1 MKNNKS
7 VIVFSVILAIA
18 CLFQLSFTWKAQ
30 SFENKAK
37 QFAEKQQKK
46 GSNYSQSYRRYIDTL
61 GARETIYDLWV
72 ANYNYFE
79 CKQREI
85 NLGLDLRGGMNVI
98 LEVDKGAIIK
108 GMANDPAD
116 ADLVKAIAQANND
129 EKTKGGDYVD
139 NFLNAFRTAAPNRKI
154 ANLFAK
160 SNNPNGI
167 VSSSSDNEVRKILGD
182 ETNTAIDRV
191 YDVVEKRINQANVT
205 QPTIQKI
212 DGGRISVELPGVDNP
227 RRLEDLVEKSA
238 NLEFYE
244 VYGNTQTGLE
254 ASRILESL
262 YKFSKQAALVSGT
275 DTNKAKK
282 DTTTI
287 AVVKKD
293 SGSKVKPDSGV
304 AAADKD
310 NAKSSPLAKVLKR
323 LKGYA
328 YFQGLGSTVASVSNT
343 DRQSLLTMLESP
355 QYANVLDG
363 SVKLAFSDK
372 PVNTNELV
380 QSLMKNDKKSESV
393 AKKLAE
399 EYADQYFVY
408 FLKLDRDGK
417 AVLASEDENIISN
430 ARSQTSQTG
439 EVEVSMEMTAQAASR
454 WAQIT
459 GANTGKHIA
468 IVLDDRVYSAPV
480 VNQKISG
487 GQSQITGNFD
497 IKEADDLANVLK
509 AGKLPAPARIVA
521 SDVVGPS
528 LGQESITRGL
538 NSLLIGFFS
547 ILIFMVL
554 YYNRAGIY
562 SIIAV
567 FANMFLIFGILA
579 SLGAS
584 LTLPGMAGIVLTIG
598 MAVDANVLI
607 YERIK
612 EELRHKISLAQAV
625 KNGFKYALSAIIDSN
640 LTTLLAGVALLMA
653 GSGPAYGFAV
663 IFVIGVFTSM
673 YTALLVTRWMIENR
687 VSKKKDLKFSF
698 PYSENV
704 LQNANFDF
712 VKYRRRAYIL
722 SLPIILTGVGCFIY
736 KGGITTG
743 IDFKGGNSFIIQ
755 FDKTKDISSGQIK
768 ETLDK
773 AFPGSSNEAK
783 TFGNENQFRV
793 ITTHRLNENSKDAR
807 DKTTIEV
814 VSALKNYGVSA
825 ESIRGTSKVGSS
837 VAASTRNKSTL
848 LLIVAIFLMFAYIL
862 LRFRS
867 AAYGLGA
874 TIALVHDVV
883 FILACYSIMD
893 GWVPF
898 PVEFDQHLI
907 AALLTVIGYSMN
919 DTVIVFDRI
928 REFLTG
934 NSRVEKDDHKLI
946 NMAINQTLSRT
957 IITSATV
964 FFVCIILFLF
974 GGDALKG
981 FSLALVL
988 GIIVGTYSSIF
999 IATPVVVDFGL
1010 GKNKKVKKS

>member
-1 MKNNKS
+1 MKNNRF
-7 VIVFSVILAIA
+7 VIVFSVVLAIA

-30 SFENKAK
+30 SFETKAQ
-37 QFAEKQQKK
+37 QFAEKQQKIGLK
-46 GSNYSQSYRRYIDTL
+46 YSIAYRGYIDSL
-61 GARETIYDLWV
+61 GSREIIYDLGI

-116 ADLVKAIAQANND
+116 ADLLKAIAQANDN
-129 EKTKGGDYVD
+129 EKNKGGDYVD
-139 NFLNAFRTAAPNRKI
+139 NFMATFAKIAPNRKI
-154 ANLFAK
+154 VNVFAK
-160 SNNPNGI
+160 SNNPTG
-167 VSSSSDNEVRKILGD
+167 VQTSSSEADVRQVLST
-182 ETNTAIDRV
+182 ETGTAIDRV

-227 RRLEDLVEKSA
+227 RRLEDLLEKSA

-244 VYGNTQTGLE
+244 VYGNTQKGLE
-254 ASRILESL
+254 ANKMLETL
-262 YKFSKQAALVSGT
+262 YKAGKQSAFASSVDSGLT
-275 DTNKAKK
+275 NNDTNNKYNDTAIAGQPK
-282 DTTTI
+282 D
-287 AVVKKD
+287 D
-293 SGSKVKPDSGV
+293 G
-304 AAADKD
+304 
-310 NAKSSPLAKVLKR
+310 PLAKFLRR
-323 LKGYA
+323 LKGYS
-328 YFQGLGSTVASVSNT
+328 YFLAMGSTTASVRGA
-343 DRQSLLTMLESP
+343 DRELLIEELKKP
-355 QYANVLDG
+355 QYASVMDG
-363 SVKLAFSDK
+363 KMKVAFSAKPIDLNEFKRNLIKTDRKTDK
-372 PVNTNELV
+372 VADKLV
-380 QSLMKNDKKSESV
+380 KEYNDQH
-393 AKKLAE
+393 L
-399 EYADQYFVY
+399 VY
-408 FLKLDRDGK
+408 FLKLDREGRAALDSK
-417 AVLASEDENIISN
+417 EENIIEG
-430 ARSQTSQTG
+430 ARSQTNQTG
-439 EVEVSMEMTAQAASR
+439 EVEVSMEMTPNARSL
-454 WAQIT
+454 WAKIT
-459 GANTGKHIA
+459 GANINKHIA

-480 VNQKISG
+480 VNQQING

-497 IKEADDLANVLK
+497 IKEADDLTNVLK

-521 SDVVGPS
+521 REVVGPS
-528 LGQESITRGL
+528 LGEESISRGTI
-538 NSLLIGFFS
+538 SLLVGFVA
-547 ILIFMVL
+547 ILLFMVM
-554 YYNRAGIY
+554 YYNRAGVY

-612 EELRHKISLAQAV
+612 EELRQKISLAQAV
-625 KNGFKYALSAIIDSN
+625 KNGYKYALSAIIDSN
-640 LTTLLAGVALLMA
+640 LTTLLAGIALLMA

-673 YTALLVTRWMIENR
+673 YTSLLVTRWMLENR
-687 VSKKKDLKFSF
+687 VNKKKDLKFSF
-698 PYSENV
+698 AYSENM
-704 LQNANFDF
+704 LNNTNFDF
-712 VKYRRRAYIL
+712 VKYRRRAYVL
-722 SLPIILTGVGCFIY
+722 SLPIILFGIGTFIY
-736 KGGITTG
+736 KGGLTTG
-743 IDFKGGNSFIIQ
+743 IDFKGGNAFIIQ
-755 FDKTKDISSGQIK
+755 FDKSKDLSVGNIK

-783 TFGNENQFRV
+783 TFGKDGQFRV
-793 ITTHRLNENSKDAR
+793 ITTHRLNENTKEAR
-807 DKTTIEV
+807 NKTTDEV
-814 VSALKNYGVSA
+814 VAALKKYGITA
-825 ESIRGTSKVGSS
+825 ESIKGTSKVGSS

-898 PVEFDQHLI
+898 PVDFDQHLI

-928 REFLTG
+928 REFLSG

-957 IITSATV
+957 LITSATV

-1010 GKNKKVKKS
+1010 NKNKNIKKA

>member
-1 MKNNKS
+1 MKNNRS
-7 VIVFSVILAIA
+7 VIVFSVVLAIA

-30 SFENKAK
+30 SFETKAQ

-46 GSNYSQSYRRYIDTL
+46 GINYGKAYRGYIDSL
-61 GARETIYDLWV
+61 GSRETIYDLWI
-72 ANYNYFE
+72 ASYNYFE

-116 ADLVKAIAQANND
+116 ADLLKAIAQADQD

-139 NFLNAFRTAAPNRKI
+139 NFMSAFSKVAPNRKVV
-154 ANLFAK
+154 NLFAK

-167 VSSSSDNEVRKILGD
+167 NTSSSEAQVRKILSD
-182 ETNTAIDRV
+182 ETGTAIDRV

-244 VYGNTQTGLE
+244 VYGNTQKGAE
-254 ASRILESL
+254 ASKMLDILF
-262 YKFSKQAALVSGT
+262 KAGKQSALAAT
-275 DTNKAKK
+275 A
-282 DTTTI
+282 
-287 AVVKKD
+287 
-293 SGSKVKPDSGV
+293 DSGV
-304 AAADKD
+304 AKVDSTAAKKD
-310 NAKSSPLAKVLKR
+310 SAIAGKSKDDGPLGKLLRR
-323 LKGYA
+323 LKGYS
-328 YFQGLGSTVASVSNT
+328 YFAAMGSSVASVRGA
-343 DRQSLLTMLESP
+343 DRDALVEELKKP
-355 QYANVLDG
+355 QYAAIMEGTMKV
-363 SVKLAFSDK
+363 AFSAK
-372 PVNTNELV
+372 PIDLGELKS
-380 QSLMKNDKKSESV
+380 SLMKNDKKSES
-393 AKKLAE
+393 AANKLLE
-399 EYADQYFVY
+399 EYNDQHLVY
-408 FLKLDRDGK
+408 LLKLDRDGK
-417 AVLASEDENIISN
+417 AALASEEENIISD

-439 EVEVSMEMTAQAASR
+439 EVEVSMEMTPQAASR

-459 GANTGKHIA
+459 GANINKHIA

-528 LGQESITRGL
+528 LGEESISRGTS
-538 NSLLIGFFS
+538 SLLVGFVA
-547 ILIFMVL
+547 ILIFMVM
-554 YYNRAGIY
+554 YYNRAGVY

-612 EELRHKISLAQAV
+612 EELRNKISLAQAV
-625 KNGFKYALSAIIDSN
+625 KNGYKYALSAIIDSN

-673 YTALLVTRWMIENR
+673 YTSLLVTRWMLENR
-687 VSKKKDLKFSF
+687 VNRKKDLKFSF

-704 LQNANFDF
+704 LNNTNFDF
-712 VKYRRRAYIL
+712 VKYRKRAYVL
-722 SLPIILTGVGCFIY
+722 SLPIILFGIGTFIY
-736 KGGITTG
+736 KGGLTTG

-755 FDKTKDISSGQIK
+755 FDKSKDVSVGQIK

-783 TFGNENQFRV
+783 TFGKEGQFRV
-793 ITTHRLNENSKDAR
+793 ITTHRLNENSKEAR
-807 DKTTIEV
+807 DKTTAEV
-814 VSALKNYGVSA
+814 VSALKDFGVSA
-825 ESIRGTSKVGSS
+825 ESIKGTSKVGSS

-928 REFLTG
+928 REFLSG

-957 IITSATV
+957 LITSATV

-1010 GKNKKVKKS
+1010 NKNKNIKKA

>member
-1 MKNNKS
+1 MKNNRL
-7 VIVFSVILAIA
+7 VIIFSLLLALA

-30 SFENKAK
+30 GFENKAR
-37 QFAEKQQKK
+37 QFAAKEQKK
-46 GSNYSQSYRRYIDTL
+46 GKNFDQAYRRYIDSVGNREIIYNL
-61 GARETIYDLWV
+61 GIAS
-72 ANYNYFE
+72 YNYFE
-79 CKQREI
+79 CKQREV

-98 LEVDKGAIIK
+98 LEVDKGAIIR

-116 ADLVKAIAQANND
+116 ADLQKAIAQANQD
-129 EKTKGGDYVD
+129 EKTKGGDYVA
-139 NFLNAFRTAAPNRKI
+139 NFMAAFKKVAPTRKI

-160 SNNPNGI
+160 SNSSTGI
-167 VSSSSDNEVRKILGD
+167 TVESSEDAVSKALST
-182 ETNTAIDRV
+182 ETAVAIDRV
-191 YDVVEKRINQANVT
+191 YNVVEKRINQANVT

-227 RRLEDLVEKSA
+227 RRMEDLVEKSA
-238 NLEFYE
+238 KLEFYE
-244 VYGNTQTGLE
+244 VYGNSRIAADASRYLE
-254 ASRILESL
+254 AL
-262 YKFSKQAALVSGT
+262 YKASKLSPADIVKTT
-275 DTNKAKK
+275 DSANLKNDSAKATTAVATNNKLKEDSSKAKK
-282 DTTTI
+282 S
-287 AVVKKD
+287 D
-293 SGSKVKPDSGV
+293 SGKSEV
-304 AAADKD
+304 AKD
-310 NAKSSPLAKVLKR
+310 NLNNSPLAKILKR
-323 LKGYA
+323 FGTGEGASICTVKSGDRENLLKILSGEQYK
-328 YFQGLGSTVASVSNT
+328 SV
-343 DRQSLLTMLESP
+343 LEP
-355 QYANVLDG
+355 
-363 SVKLAFSDK
+363 SVKVAFSAK
-372 PVNTNELV
+372 PVDVNA
-380 QSLMKNDKKSESV
+380 QGKAISGSD
-393 AKKLAE
+393 
-399 EYADQYFVY
+399 DYFVY
-408 FLKLDRDGK
+408 FLKKDRDGK
-417 AVLASEDENIISN
+417 AALASEEDNIISD

-439 EVEVSMEMTAQAASR
+439 QIEVSMEMTNQAASR

-459 GANTGKHIA
+459 GANVNNYIA

-487 GQSQITGNFD
+487 GQSQISGNFD

-521 SDVVGPS
+521 SETVGPS
-528 LGQESITRGL
+528 LGQEAINSGL
-538 NSLLIGFFS
+538 NSLLFGFFS
-547 ILIFMVL
+547 VLIFMVL

-612 EELRHKISLAQAV
+612 EELRHGLSLAQAV

-640 LTTLLAGVALLMA
+640 LTTLLAGIALLMA

-663 IFVIGVFTSM
+663 IFVIGVFTSL
-673 YTALLVTRWMIENR
+673 YTSLLVTRWLLENR
-687 VSKKKDLKFSF
+687 VAKKKDIQFSF
-698 PYSENV
+698 PYSANV

-712 VKYRRRAYIL
+712 VKYRRKAYLL
-722 SLPIILTGVGCFIY
+722 SLPIILAGIASFIY
-736 KGGITTG
+736 KGGLTTG
-743 IDFKGGNSFIIQ
+743 IDFKGGNAFVIQ
-755 FDKTKDISSGQIK
+755 FDKSKQLGVGEIK
-768 ETLDK
+768 EAMNK
-773 AFPGSSNEAK
+773 AFPGSINEAK
-783 TFGNENQFRV
+783 TYGSENQFRI
-793 ITTHRLNENSKDAR
+793 ITTHRLNENSQEAR
-807 DKTTIEV
+807 DKTTAEV
-814 VSALKNYGVSA
+814 VTALSKYGVTK
-825 ESIRGTSKVGSS
+825 ESIKGTSKVSPS
-837 VAASTRNKSTL
+837 VATSTRNKSTV

-907 AALLTVIGYSMN
+907 AAMLTVIGYSMN

-928 REFLTG
+928 REFLSG
-934 NSRVEKDDHKLI
+934 NTRTERDDHKMI

-999 IATPVVVDFGL
+999 IATPVVVEFG
-1010 GKNKKVKKS
+1010 GKNKKKTGTLD

>member
-1 MKNNKS
+1 MKNNRS
-7 VIVFSVILAIA
+7 VIVFSVVLAIA

-30 SFENKAK
+30 SFENKAQ

-46 GSNYSQSYRRYIDTL
+46 GINYGKAYRGYIDSL
-61 GARETIYDLWV
+61 GSREIIYDLGI

-116 ADLVKAIAQANND
+116 ADLLKAIAQANQD

-139 NFLNAFRTAAPNRKI
+139 NFMSAFSKIAPNRKVV
-154 ANLFAK
+154 NLFAK

-167 VSSSSDNEVRKILGD
+167 NTSSSESQVRKILSD
-182 ETNTAIDRV
+182 ETGTAIDRV

-244 VYGNTQTGLE
+244 VYGNTQKGAE
-254 ASRILESL
+254 ASKMLDML
-262 YKFSKQAALVSGT
+262 FKAGKQSALAAT
-275 DTNKAKK
+275 A
-282 DTTTI
+282 
-287 AVVKKD
+287 
-293 SGSKVKPDSGV
+293 DSGV
-304 AAADKD
+304 AKVDSTVAKKD
-310 NAKSSPLAKVLKR
+310 SAVAGKSKDDGPLGKLMRR
-323 LKGYA
+323 LKGYS
-328 YFQGLGSTVASVSNT
+328 YFVAMGSSVASVRGA
-343 DRQSLLTMLESP
+343 DRDALVEELKKP
-355 QYANVLDG
+355 QYAAVMEG
-363 SVKLAFSDK
+363 TMKVAFSAK
-372 PVNTNELV
+372 PIDQGELKS
-380 QSLMKNDKKSESV
+380 SLMKNDKKSES
-393 AKKLAE
+393 AANKLIE
-399 EYADQYFVY
+399 EYNDQHLVY
-408 FLKLDRDGK
+408 LLKLDRDGK
-417 AVLASEDENIISN
+417 AALASEEENIISD

-439 EVEVSMEMTAQAASR
+439 EVEVSMEMTPQAASR

-459 GANTGKHIA
+459 GANINKHIA

-528 LGQESITRGL
+528 LGEESITRGT
-538 NSLLIGFFS
+538 SALLVGFVA

-554 YYNRAGIY
+554 YYNRAGVY

-612 EELRHKISLAQAV
+612 EELRNKISLAQAV
-625 KNGFKYALSAIIDSN
+625 KNGYKYALSAIIDSN

-673 YTALLVTRWMIENR
+673 YTSLLVTRWMLENR
-687 VSKKKDLKFSF
+687 VNKKKDIKFSF

-704 LQNANFDF
+704 LNNTNFDF
-712 VKYRRRAYIL
+712 VKYRKRAYVL
-722 SLPIILTGVGCFIY
+722 SLPIILFGIGTFIY
-736 KGGITTG
+736 KGGLTTG

-755 FDKTKDISSGQIK
+755 FDKSKDVSVGQIK

-783 TFGNENQFRV
+783 TFGKDGQFRV
-793 ITTHRLNENSKDAR
+793 ITTHRLNENSKEAR
-807 DKTTIEV
+807 DKTTTEV
-814 VSALKNYGVSA
+814 VSALKDFGVTA
-825 ESIRGTSKVGSS
+825 ESIKGTSKVGSS
-837 VAASTRNKSTL
+837 VAASTRNKSTV

-928 REFLTG
+928 REFLSG

-957 IITSATV
+957 LITSATV

-999 IATPVVVDFGL
+999 IATPVVVDFGMN
-1010 GKNKKVKKS
+1010 KNKSIKKA

>member
-1 MKNNKS
+1 MKNNRS
-7 VIVFSVILAIA
+7 AIVFSVVLAIA

-30 SFENKAK
+30 SFETKA
-37 QFAEKQQKK
+37 QQYAEKQQKK
-46 GSNYSQSYRRYIDTL
+46 GLNYGKAYRSYIDSM
-61 GARETIYDLWV
+61 GSREIIYDLGI
-72 ANYNYFE
+72 ADYNYFE

-98 LEVDKGAIIK
+98 LEVDKGAIVK
-108 GMANDPAD
+108 GMANDPSD
-116 ADLVKAIAQANND
+116 ADLLKAIAQANED
-129 EKTKGGDYVD
+129 EKNKGGDYVD
-139 NFLNAFRTAAPNRKI
+139 NFISTFSKIAPNRKV

-160 SNNPNGI
+160 SNNPTGI
-167 VSSSSDNEVRKILGD
+167 QTSSSEADVRRVLSA
-182 ETNTAIDRV
+182 ETGTAIDRV

-244 VYGNTQTGLE
+244 VFGNTQKGLE
-254 ASRILESL
+254 ANKMLEML
-262 YKFSKQAALVSGT
+262 YKAGKQSALAVAGDSGMVKVEDST
-275 DTNKAKK
+275 K
-282 DTTTI
+282 I
-287 AVVKKD
+287 KKD
-293 SGSKVKPDSGV
+293 SAIASQSKDDG
-304 AAADKD
+304 
-310 NAKSSPLAKVLKR
+310 PLAKYLHR
-323 LKGYA
+323 LKGYT
-328 YFQGLGSTVASVSNT
+328 YFANMGSTIASVHGA
-343 DRQSLLTMLESP
+343 DRDALVEELKNP
-355 QYANVLDG
+355 QYSVVMDG
-363 SVKLAFSDK
+363 VMKIAFSAK
-372 PVNTNELV
+372 PIDLTELTT
-380 QSLMKNDKKSESV
+380 SLKRDDKKNESAV
-393 AKKLAE
+393 KKILD
-399 EYADQYFVY
+399 EYNDQHFVY
-408 FLKLDRDGK
+408 LLKLDRDGK
-417 AVLASEDENIISN
+417 AALASEEENIISD
-430 ARSQTSQTG
+430 ARSQTNQTG
-439 EVEVSMEMTAQAASR
+439 QVEVSMEMTPQAASR

-459 GANTGKHIA
+459 GANINKHIA

-487 GQSQITGNFD
+487 GQSQISGNFD

-528 LGQESITRGL
+528 LGEESISRGTS
-538 NSLLIGFFS
+538 SLLVGFVA
-547 ILIFMVL
+547 ILLFMVM
-554 YYNRAGIY
+554 YYNRAGVY

-567 FANMFLIFGILA
+567 FANMFLIFGVLA

-612 EELRHKISLAQAV
+612 EELRQKIGLAQAV
-625 KNGFKYALSAIIDSN
+625 KNGYKYALSAIIDSN
-640 LTTLLAGVALLMA
+640 LTTLLAGIALLMA

-673 YTALLVTRWMIENR
+673 YTSLLVTRWMLENR
-687 VSKKKDLKFSF
+687 VNKKKDLKFSF

-704 LQNANFDF
+704 LNNTNFDF
-712 VKYRRRAYIL
+712 VKYRKRAYVL
-722 SLPIILTGVGCFIY
+722 SLPIIFFGIGAFIY
-736 KGGITTG
+736 KGGLTTG
-743 IDFKGGNSFIIQ
+743 IDFKGGNAFIIQ
-755 FDKTKDISSGQIK
+755 FDKSKDISVGQIK

-783 TFGNENQFRV
+783 TFGKEGQFRV
-793 ITTHRLNENSKDAR
+793 ITTHRLNENSKEAR
-807 DKTTIEV
+807 DKTTNEV
-814 VSALKNYGVSA
+814 VAALKNYGVTV
-825 ESIRGTSKVGSS
+825 ESIKGTSKVGSS
-837 VAASTRNKSTL
+837 VAASTRNKSTV

-874 TIALVHDVV
+874 TIALIHDVV

-928 REFLTG
+928 REFLSG

-957 IITSATV
+957 LITSATV

-988 GIIVGTYSSIF
+988 GIIIGTYSSIF

-1010 GKNKKVKKS
+1010 NKSKSIKKS

>member
-1 MKNNKS
+1 MKNNRS
-7 VIVFSVILAIA
+7 VIIFSVLLALA

-30 SFENKAK
+30 GFESKAR
-37 QFAEKQQKK
+37 QFAAKEQKK
-46 GSNYSQSYRRYIDTL
+46 GKNFDQAYRRYIDSVGNREIIYNL
-61 GARETIYDLWV
+61 GIAS
-72 ANYNYFE
+72 YNYFD
-79 CKQREI
+79 CKQREV

-98 LEVDKGAIIK
+98 LEVDKGAIIR

-116 ADLVKAIAQANND
+116 VDLQKAIDQANQD
-129 EKTKGGDYVD
+129 EKTKGGDYVA
-139 NFLNAFRTAAPNRKI
+139 NFIAAFKKVAPSRKI

-160 SNNPNGI
+160 SN
-167 VSSSSDNEVRKILGD
+167 SSSGITVESSEDAVSKALTA
-182 ETNTAIDRV
+182 ETGTAIDRV

-227 RRLEDLVEKSA
+227 RRMEDLVEKSA
-238 NLEFYE
+238 KLEFYE
-244 VYGNTQTGLE
+244 VYGNSKIAAD
-254 ASRILESL
+254 ASRYLDAL
-262 YKFSKQAALVSGT
+262 YKASKMAPADVT
-275 DTNKAKK
+275 PKEDTNQVTKDTGKTAPVAKTTAKADTPKTKK
-282 DTTTI
+282 D
-287 AVVKKD
+287 D
-293 SGSKVKPDSGV
+293 SAKAPV
-304 AAADKD
+304 AQD
-310 NAKSSPLAKVLKR
+310 NLNNSPLAKILKR
-323 LKGYA
+323 WGTGEGASICTVKGSDRENLLKMLSGVQ
-328 YFQGLGSTVASVSNT
+328 FKSV
-343 DRQSLLTMLESP
+343 LEP
-355 QYANVLDG
+355 
-363 SVKLAFSDK
+363 SVKVAFSAK
-372 PVNTNELV
+372 PVDINA
-380 QSLMKNDKKSESV
+380 QGKAIAGSD
-393 AKKLAE
+393 
-399 EYADQYFVY
+399 DYFVY
-408 FLKLDRDGK
+408 FLKKDRDGK
-417 AVLASEDENIISN
+417 AALASEEENIISD

-439 EVEVSMEMTAQAASR
+439 QIEVSMEMTPQAASR

-459 GANTGKHIA
+459 GANVNNYIA

-487 GQSQITGNFD
+487 GQSQISGNFD

-521 SDVVGPS
+521 SETVGPS
-528 LGQESITRGL
+528 LGKESISRGL
-538 NSLLIGFFS
+538 NSLLFGFFS
-547 ILIFMVL
+547 VLIFMVL
-554 YYNRAGIY
+554 YYNRAGVY

-612 EELRHKISLAQAV
+612 EELRHGLSLAQAV

-640 LTTLLAGVALLMA
+640 LTTLLAGIALLMA

-663 IFVIGVFTSM
+663 IFVIGVFTSL
-673 YTALLVTRWMIENR
+673 YTSLLVTRWLLENR
-687 VSKKKDLKFSF
+687 VNKKKDIKFSF
-698 PYSENV
+698 PYSANV

-712 VKYRRRAYIL
+712 VKYRRKAYLL
-722 SLPIILTGVGCFIY
+722 SLPIILAGIASFIY
-736 KGGITTG
+736 KGGLTTG
-743 IDFKGGNSFIIQ
+743 IDFKGGNAFVIQ
-755 FDKTKDISSGQIK
+755 FNKAKELGVSEIK
-768 ETLDK
+768 ESMNK
-773 AFPGSSNEAK
+773 AFPGSINEVK
-783 TFGNENQFRV
+783 TYGSENQFRI
-793 ITTHRLNENSKDAR
+793 ITTHRLNESSQEAR
-807 DKTTIEV
+807 DKTTAEV
-814 VSALKNYGVSA
+814 VAALSKYGVTK
-825 ESIRGTSKVGSS
+825 ESIKGTSKVSPS
-837 VAASTRNKSTL
+837 VATSTRNKSTV

-874 TIALVHDVV
+874 TIALIHDVV
-883 FILACYSIMD
+883 FIIACYSIMD

-907 AALLTVIGYSMN
+907 AAMLTVIGYSMN

-928 REFLTG
+928 REFLSG
-934 NSRVEKDDHKLI
+934 NTRTERDDHKMI

-999 IATPVVVDFGL
+999 IATPVVVEFG
-1010 GKNKKVKKS
+1010 GKNKKKSGTLD

>member
-1 MKNNKS
+1 MKNNRS
-7 VIVFSVILAIA
+7 VIVFSVVLAIA

-30 SFENKAK
+30 SFETKAQ

-46 GSNYSQSYRRYIDTL
+46 GINYGKAYRGYIDSL
-61 GARETIYDLWV
+61 GSRETIYDLWI
-72 ANYNYFE
+72 ASYNYFE

-116 ADLVKAIAQANND
+116 ADLLKAIAQADQD

-139 NFLNAFRTAAPNRKI
+139 NFMSAFSKVAPNRKVV
-154 ANLFAK
+154 NLFAK

-167 VSSSSDNEVRKILGD
+167 NTSSSEAQVRKILSD
-182 ETNTAIDRV
+182 ETGTAIDRV

-244 VYGNTQTGLE
+244 VYGNTQKGAE
-254 ASRILESL
+254 ASKMLDILF
-262 YKFSKQAALVSGT
+262 KAGKQSALAAT
-275 DTNKAKK
+275 A
-282 DTTTI
+282 
-287 AVVKKD
+287 
-293 SGSKVKPDSGV
+293 DSGV
-304 AAADKD
+304 AKVDSTAAKKD
-310 NAKSSPLAKVLKR
+310 SAIAGKSKDDGPLGKLLRR
-323 LKGYA
+323 LKGYS
-328 YFQGLGSTVASVSNT
+328 YFAAMGSSVASVRGA
-343 DRQSLLTMLESP
+343 DRDALVEELKKP
-355 QYANVLDG
+355 QYAAIIEGTMKV
-363 SVKLAFSDK
+363 AFSAK
-372 PVNTNELV
+372 PIDLGELKS
-380 QSLMKNDKKSESV
+380 SLMKNDKKSES
-393 AKKLAE
+393 AANKLLE
-399 EYADQYFVY
+399 EYNDQHLVY
-408 FLKLDRDGK
+408 LLKLDRDGK
-417 AVLASEDENIISN
+417 AALASEEENIISD

-439 EVEVSMEMTAQAASR
+439 EVEVSMEMTPQAASR

-459 GANTGKHIA
+459 GANINKHIA

-528 LGQESITRGL
+528 LGEESISRGTS
-538 NSLLIGFFS
+538 SLLVGFVA
-547 ILIFMVL
+547 ILIFMVM
-554 YYNRAGIY
+554 YYNRAGVY

-612 EELRHKISLAQAV
+612 EELRNKISLAQAV
-625 KNGFKYALSAIIDSN
+625 KNGYKYALSAIIDSN

-673 YTALLVTRWMIENR
+673 YTSLLVTRWMLENR
-687 VSKKKDLKFSF
+687 VNRKKDLKFSF

-704 LQNANFDF
+704 LNNTNFDF
-712 VKYRRRAYIL
+712 VKYRKRAYVL
-722 SLPIILTGVGCFIY
+722 SLPIILFGIGTFIY
-736 KGGITTG
+736 KGGLTTG

-755 FDKTKDISSGQIK
+755 FDKSKDVSVGQIK

-783 TFGNENQFRV
+783 TFGKEGQFRV
-793 ITTHRLNENSKDAR
+793 ITTHRLNENSKEAR
-807 DKTTIEV
+807 DKTTAEV
-814 VSALKNYGVSA
+814 VSALKDFGVSA
-825 ESIRGTSKVGSS
+825 ESIKGTSKVGSS

-928 REFLTG
+928 REFLSG

-957 IITSATV
+957 LITSATV

-1010 GKNKKVKKS
+1010 NKNKNIKKA

>member
-1 MKNNKS
+1 MS
-7 VIVFSVILAIA
+7 AFSKV
-18 CLFQLSFTWKAQ
+18 
-30 SFENKAK
+30 
-37 QFAEKQQKK
+37 
-46 GSNYSQSYRRYIDTL
+46 
-61 GARETIYDLWV
+61 
-72 ANYNYFE
+72 
-79 CKQREI
+79 
-85 NLGLDLRGGMNVI
+85 
-98 LEVDKGAIIK
+98 
-108 GMANDPAD
+108 
-116 ADLVKAIAQANND
+116 
-129 EKTKGGDYVD
+129 
-139 NFLNAFRTAAPNRKI
+139 APNRKI
-154 ANLFAK
+154 VNIFAK

-167 VSSSSDNEVRKILGD
+167 QSSSTEAQVRKILSD
-182 ETNTAIDRV
+182 ETGTAIDRV

-227 RRLEDLVEKSA
+227 RRLEDLLEKSA

-244 VYGNTQTGLE
+244 VYGNTQKGAE
-254 ASRILESL
+254 ASKMLDML
-262 YKFSKQAALVSGT
+262 YKAGKQSALAAT
-275 DTNKAKK
+275 ADTGMAKADTAGVKNKK
-282 DTTTI
+282 DT
-287 AVVKKD
+287 ALAGKSKD
-293 SGSKVKPDSGV
+293 DG
-304 AAADKD
+304 
-310 NAKSSPLAKVLKR
+310 PLAKLLLR
-323 LKGYA
+323 LKGYS
-328 YFQGLGSTVASVSNT
+328 YFATMGSSIASVRGSER
-343 DRQSLLTMLESP
+343 DALIAELQKP
-355 QYANVLDG
+355 QYA
-363 SVKLAFSDK
+363 SVMEGTLKVAFSSK
-372 PVNTNELV
+372 PIDLGELK
-380 QSLMKNDKKSESV
+380 SALMKNDKKSES
-393 AKKLAE
+393 AANKLIE
-399 EYADQYFVY
+399 EYNDQHLVY

-417 AVLASEDENIISN
+417 AALASEEENIISD

-439 EVEVSMEMTAQAASR
+439 EVEVSMEMTPQAASR

-459 GANTGKHIA
+459 GANINKHIA

-480 VNQKISG
+480 VNQKM
-487 GQSQITGNFD
+487 
-497 IKEADDLANVLK
+497 
-509 AGKLPAPARIVA
+509 PAPARIVA

-528 LGQESITRGL
+528 LGEESISRGT
-538 NSLLIGFFS
+538 NSLLMGFVG

-554 YYNRAGIY
+554 YYNRAGVY

-612 EELRHKISLAQAV
+612 EELRNKIGLAQAV
-625 KNGFKYALSAIIDSN
+625 KNGYKYALSAIIDSN
-640 LTTLLAGVALLMA
+640 LTTLLAGIALLMA

-673 YTALLVTRWMIENR
+673 YTSLLVTRWMLENR
-687 VSKKKDLKFSF
+687 VNKKKDLKFSF

-704 LQNANFDF
+704 LNNTNFDF
-712 VKYRRRAYIL
+712 VKYRKRAYIL
-722 SLPIILTGVGCFIY
+722 SLPIILAGVASFIY

-743 IDFKGGNSFIIQ
+743 IDFKGGNSFIVQ
-755 FDKTKDISSGQIK
+755 FDKTKDVTVGQIK

-783 TFGNENQFRV
+783 TFGKEGQFRV
-793 ITTHRLNENSKDAR
+793 ITTHRLNENSKEAR
-807 DKTTIEV
+807 DKTTTEV
-814 VSALKNYGVSA
+814 VAALKDYGVTA
-825 ESIRGTSKVGSS
+825 DSIKGTSKVGSS
-837 VAASTRNKSTL
+837 VAASTRNKSTV

-874 TIALVHDVV
+874 TIALIHDVV

-928 REFLTG
+928 REFLSG

-957 IITSATV
+957 LITSATV

-1010 GKNKKVKKS
+1010 SKNKNLKKA

>member
-1 MKNNKS
+1 MKNNRS
-7 VIVFSVILAIA
+7 AIGFSVVLAIA
-18 CLFQLSFTWKAQ
+18 CLFQLSFTWKVQ
-30 SFENKAK
+30 SFETKAQ

-46 GSNYSQSYRRYIDTL
+46 GLNYGKAYRSYIDSL
-61 GARETIYDLWV
+61 GSREIIYDLGI

-98 LEVDKGAIIK
+98 LEVDKGAIVK
-108 GMANDPAD
+108 GMANDPSD
-116 ADLVKAIAQANND
+116 ADLLKAIAQANED
-129 EKTKGGDYVD
+129 EKNKGGDYVD
-139 NFLNAFRTAAPNRKI
+139 NFMSAFSKIAPNRKI

-160 SNNPNGI
+160 SNNPTGI
-167 VSSSSDNEVRKILGD
+167 QTSSSEADVRRVLAA
-182 ETNTAIDRV
+182 ETGTAIDRV

-244 VYGNTQTGLE
+244 VYGNTQKGLE
-254 ASRILESL
+254 ASKMLETL
-262 YKFSKQAALVSGT
+262 YKAGKQSALVATADSGM
-275 DTNKAKK
+275 AKTE
-282 DTTTI
+282 DSTQ
-287 AVVKKD
+287 VKKD
-293 SGSKVKPDSGV
+293 SAIASQSKDDG
-304 AAADKD
+304 
-310 NAKSSPLAKVLKR
+310 PLGKYLHR
-323 LKGYA
+323 LKGYS
-328 YFQGLGSTVASVSNT
+328 YFASLGSTVACVRGSERDALVEELKN
-343 DRQSLLTMLESP
+343 P
-355 QYANVLDG
+355 QYSTVMDG
-363 SVKLAFSDK
+363 VMKVAFSAK
-372 PVNTNELV
+372 PIDLGELKS
-380 QSLMKNDKKSESV
+380 SLMQNEKKKESV
-393 AKKLAE
+393 ADKLIE
-399 EYADQYFVY
+399 EYADQHLVY
-408 FLKLDRDGK
+408 LLKLDRDGK
-417 AVLASEDENIISN
+417 AALASEEENIISD
-430 ARSQTSQTG
+430 ARSQTNQTG
-439 EVEVSMEMTAQAASR
+439 EVEVSMEMTPQAASR

-459 GANTGKHIA
+459 GANINKHIA

-528 LGQESITRGL
+528 LGEESISRGTS
-538 NSLLIGFFS
+538 SLLVGFVA

-554 YYNRAGIY
+554 YYNRAGVY

-567 FANMFLIFGILA
+567 FANMFLIFGVLA

-612 EELRHKISLAQAV
+612 EELRNKISLAQAV
-625 KNGFKYALSAIIDSN
+625 KNGYKYALSAIIDSN
-640 LTTLLAGVALLMA
+640 LTTLLAGIALLMA

-673 YTALLVTRWMIENR
+673 YTSLLVTRWMLENR
-687 VSKKKDLKFSF
+687 VNRKKDLKFSF

-704 LQNANFDF
+704 LNNTNFDF
-712 VKYRRRAYIL
+712 VKYRKRAYVL
-722 SLPIILTGVGCFIY
+722 SLPIILFGIGAFIY
-736 KGGITTG
+736 KGGLTTG
-743 IDFKGGNSFIIQ
+743 IDFKGGNAFIIQ
-755 FDKTKDISSGQIK
+755 FDKSKDVSVGKIK

-783 TFGNENQFRV
+783 TFGKEGQFRV
-793 ITTHRLNENSKDAR
+793 ITTHRLNENSKESR
-807 DKTTIEV
+807 DKTTEEV
-814 VSALKNYGVSA
+814 VTALKGYGVTA
-825 ESIRGTSKVGSS
+825 ESIKGTSKVGSS
-837 VAASTRNKSTL
+837 VAASTRNKSTV

-928 REFLTG
+928 REFLSG

-957 IITSATV
+957 LITSATV

-1010 GKNKKVKKS
+1010 KKTKNLKKA

>member
-1 MKNNKS
+1 MKNNRS
-7 VIVFSVILAIA
+7 VIVFSVVLAIA

-30 SFENKAK
+30 SFETKAQ

-46 GSNYSQSYRRYIDTL
+46 GINYGKAYRGYIDSL
-61 GARETIYDLWV
+61 GSRETIYDLWI
-72 ANYNYFE
+72 ASYNYFE

-116 ADLVKAIAQANND
+116 ADLLKAIAQADQD

-139 NFLNAFRTAAPNRKI
+139 NFMSAFSKVAPNRKVV
-154 ANLFAK
+154 NLFAK

-167 VSSSSDNEVRKILGD
+167 NTSSSEAQVRKILSD
-182 ETNTAIDRV
+182 ETGTAIDRV

-244 VYGNTQTGLE
+244 VYGNTQKGAE
-254 ASRILESL
+254 ASKMLDML
-262 YKFSKQAALVSGT
+262 FKAGKQSALAAT
-275 DTNKAKK
+275 A
-282 DTTTI
+282 
-287 AVVKKD
+287 
-293 SGSKVKPDSGV
+293 DSGV
-304 AAADKD
+304 AKVDSTAAKKD
-310 NAKSSPLAKVLKR
+310 SAIAGKSKDDGPLGKLLRR
-323 LKGYA
+323 LKGYS
-328 YFQGLGSTVASVSNT
+328 YFAAMGSSVASVRGA
-343 DRQSLLTMLESP
+343 DRDALVEELKKP
-355 QYANVLDG
+355 QYAAIMEGTMKV
-363 SVKLAFSDK
+363 AFSAK
-372 PVNTNELV
+372 PIDLGELKS
-380 QSLMKNDKKSESV
+380 SLMKNDKKSES
-393 AKKLAE
+393 AANKLLE
-399 EYADQYFVY
+399 EYNDQHLVY
-408 FLKLDRDGK
+408 LLKLDRDGK
-417 AVLASEDENIISN
+417 AALASEEENIISD

-439 EVEVSMEMTAQAASR
+439 EVEVSMEMTPQAASR

-459 GANTGKHIA
+459 GANINKHIA

-528 LGQESITRGL
+528 LGEESISRGTS
-538 NSLLIGFFS
+538 SLLVGFVA
-547 ILIFMVL
+547 ILIFMVM
-554 YYNRAGIY
+554 YYNRAGVY

-612 EELRHKISLAQAV
+612 EELRNKISLAQAV
-625 KNGFKYALSAIIDSN
+625 KNGYKYALSAIIDSN

-673 YTALLVTRWMIENR
+673 YTSLLVTRWMLENR
-687 VSKKKDLKFSF
+687 VNRKKDLKFSF

-704 LQNANFDF
+704 LNNTNFDF
-712 VKYRRRAYIL
+712 VKYRKRAYVL
-722 SLPIILTGVGCFIY
+722 SLPIILFGIGTFIY
-736 KGGITTG
+736 KGGLTTG

-755 FDKTKDISSGQIK
+755 FDKSKDVSVGQIK

-783 TFGNENQFRV
+783 TFGKEGQFRV
-793 ITTHRLNENSKDAR
+793 ITTHRLNENSKEAR
-807 DKTTIEV
+807 DKTTAEV
-814 VSALKNYGVSA
+814 VSALKDFGVSA
-825 ESIRGTSKVGSS
+825 ESIKGTSKVGSS

-928 REFLTG
+928 REFLSG

-957 IITSATV
+957 LITSATV

-1010 GKNKKVKKS
+1010 NKNKNIKKA